1 MLNVEAM
8 LENVRG
14 GASQEV

>member
-8 LENVRG
+8 IRKVCK
-14 GASQEV
+14 